1 MIRIDLLPPEYR
13 RAERTAPAQFMA
25 TIGLVALFSS
35 AAAGCAYAWFGVVG
49 GARAD
54 VENAKEVLESKKP
67 QAVYSDSLEKEK
79 KEYTAR
85 MDHIKTFSQSR
96 ILWTKKL
103 DQLASLVDSPPEQ
116 DRHMVWL
123 EELRVNM
130 NDARSP
136 GLRMKGH
143 SATSHLKKLSD
154 FNSDLKTPPFF
165 SEFVGISVPEGK
177 VVTDEEFDPSSAW
190 EFEASLT
197 LTDPNPTKKTASRT
211 LAPVQAPKK

>member
-25 TIGLVALFSS
+25 TIGLVAMFFSATAG
-35 AAAGCAYAWFGVVG
+35 AAYVWFGVVG
-49 GARAD
+49 GARSD
-54 VENAKEVLESKKP
+54 VVNAKDVLESKKP
-67 QAVYSDSLEKEK
+67 QAAYSESLETEK

-85 MDHIKTFSQSR
+85 LDHIKTFSQSR

-103 DQLASLVDSPPEQ
+103 DQLASLIDAPTEQ
-116 DRHMVWL
+116 DRHQVWL
-123 EELRVNM
+123 QELRVSM

-136 GLRMKGH
+136 GLRMKGN

-154 FNSDLKTPPFF
+154 FNSDLKAPPFF
-165 SEFVGISVPEGK
+165 SDFMGISVPEGK
-177 VVTDEEFDPSSAW
+177 VVTDDEFEPASAW

-197 LTDPNPTKKTASRT
+197 LTDPNPTNPTAGRT
-211 LAPVQAPKK
+211 LAPVVAPKK